1 MALHWFNPPVP
12 VKTERPGIIRSV
24 NNAEAAGEELMKWTK
39 RGPWWD
45 LAVRVCMAV
54 IFDEMEAEE
63 ARKAF
68 LAAAKEEGTLLPP
81 ITTS

>member
-12 VKTERPGIIRSV
+12 VKTERPGIIRNV

-54 IFDEMEAEE
+54 IFRRDGPEE

-81 ITTS
+81 MTTS

>member
-12 VKTERPGIIRSV
+12 VKTEHFGIIRNV
-24 NNAEAAGEELMKWTK
+24 DNAEAAGEELMKWTK

-54 IFDEMEAEE
+54 IFDEMEPEE

-68 LAAAKEEGTLLPP
+68 LAAAKEEGTFLPP
-81 ITTS
+81 MTTS

>member
-1 MALHWFNPPVP
+1 
-12 VKTERPGIIRSV
+12 
-24 NNAEAAGEELMKWTK
+24 MKWTK
-39 RGPWWD
+39 RGPCWD

-54 IFDEMEAEE
+54 IFDEMEPEE

-81 ITTS
+81 MTSS

>member
-12 VKTERPGIIRSV
+12 VKTERPGIIRNV

-54 IFDEMEAEE
+54 IFDEMEGPQGIPGCCK
-63 ARKAF
+63 R
-68 LAAAKEEGTLLPP
+68 GGDITPP
-81 ITTS
+81 MRTT

>member
-12 VKTERPGIIRSV
+12 VKTERRGIIRN

-54 IFDEMEAEE
+54 IFDEMEPEE

-68 LAAAKEEGTLLPP
+68 VAAAKEEGTLLPP
-81 ITTS
+81 MTT

>member
-1 MALHWFNPPVP
+1 MALHWFNPPIP
-12 VKTERPGIIRSV
+12 VKTERPGIIRNV

-45 LAVRVCMAV
+45 LAVRV
-54 IFDEMEAEE
+54 DEMEPEE

-81 ITTS
+81 MTTS